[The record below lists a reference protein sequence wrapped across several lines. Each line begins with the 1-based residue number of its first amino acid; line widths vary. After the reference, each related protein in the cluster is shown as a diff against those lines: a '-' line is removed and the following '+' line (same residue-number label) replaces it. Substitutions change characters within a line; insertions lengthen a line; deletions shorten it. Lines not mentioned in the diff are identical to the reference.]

1 MKKYNNIKGLNN
13 MKGLNNGKNIL
24 MEKESKDI
32 IIEKI
37 YVMAGKDLMTEKI

>member
-1 MKKYNNIKGLNN
+1 MKKYNN

-24 MEKESKDI
+24 MKKESKNI